1 MSWRRRT
8 NFGKNWSWLFRE
20 LREVEAVLAVVKKR
34 EEQLNYQLD
43 TVTQD
48 IEWCQADIKDKQ
60 NWITAK
66 SQEKRGKSRSPSPRW
81 KPNLN
86 LKKIN

>member
-1 MSWRRRT
+1 MFWRRQHPISGRIGAGC
-8 NFGKNWSWLFRE
+8 FGT
-20 LREVEAVLAVVKKR
+20 REVEAVLAVVKKR

-60 NWITAK
+60 NWISGEVAG
-66 SQEKRGKSRSPSPRW
+66 KRGSHWSPSPRW

-86 LKKIN
+86 LKR